1 MIQLRTFALQLL
13 LGLCGGAAQ
22 AQFQV
27 VHDVPNTSSNP
38 QITPLIL
45 ADGNTVTYQWNDGQH
60 IFRKYDTNGGLVW
73 SRGMEAYSFNT
84 FDGGPSVVLLKNGV
98 DGFRFVFI
106 SDITETPLGGSGFE
120 SLLERTYQVANVD
133 ITGEVSS
140 SFRIV
145 KSYVIDFLD
154 DYSQG
159 SIDAAQAPDGGLVIS
174 SILKNG
180 AAGSVDIMKINAAGG
195 VEWVSNVGQ
204 YWGAVDTPTPTV
216 CEDVEPRVKVV
227 VASTGGIYFTE
238 GSSVVPSNFS
248 LGALGVNGDLLRLKK
263 YIYAN
268 IGPSS
273 WFDDIEMDQAG
284 NVHMAGSLSTT
295 VGQFHYFLRTDPD
308 GVLDRGD
315 LYRTPYGHF
324 DGKFGIDA
332 LGRRYHLVNTRP
344 IVGLGAGF
352 SQGLLL
358 ADTLDNPAQLLRRAD
373 QVILPNNVFIAP
385 HALDVSG
392 SRVAVTGSLHHEHVD
407 LAFTTRYETLAS
419 METGALS
426 ACLFSDTALAHIE
439 IPLEIMTTEDIPN
452 AASIDVSSYYTSE
465 PITLSFTALD
475 PEPLEG
481 LCAFASEILGV
492 NLGLDE
498 SSTSEQA
505 PLVLNSLVAQGT
517 PVVLN
522 DAKVNAVA
530 VYDVHG
536 ALVQRTNMSAGR
548 AIATTGWPSGVYI
561 LHAMDAH
568 GMPLRVG
575 RVVVE

>member
-73 SRGMEAYSFNT
+73 SRGMEGSYFSEWNSE
-84 FDGGPSVVLLKNGV
+84 PSMVLMKRGT
-98 DGFRFVFI
+98 DGFRF
-106 SDITETPLGGSGFE
+106 
-120 SLLERTYQVANVD
+120 A
-133 ITGEVSS
+133 
-140 SFRIV
+140 RIV
-145 KSYVIDFLD
+145 EVTYTPTEDLVEDLVEISIHVVDVDANGEPISGSLVKKSYLTSSPVSFFP
-154 DYSQG
+154 G
-159 SIDAAQAPDGGLVIS
+159 GIDAALGPNGDVVLALTTIEGPSGSIELVKLS
-174 SILKNG
+174 D
-180 AAGSVDIMKINAAGG
+180 AGVVQWGRS
-195 VEWVSNVGQ
+195 VGQ
-204 YWGAVDTPTPTV
+204 TFGLPGVPTLTFGTHPQA
-216 CEDVEPRVKVV
+216 RV
-227 VASTGGIYFTE
+227 ALSGTGRVYFTDGDRYGQTNLRLAE
-238 GSSVVPSNFS
+238 
-248 LGALGVNGDLLRLKK
+248 LGPNGDLLWMKL
-263 YIYAN
+263 YTYAN
-268 IGPSS
+268 IGPSAE
-273 WFDDIEMDQAG
+273 FHDIVVDGSGSVHAG
-284 NVHMAGSLSTT
+284 GTISTS
-295 VGQFHYFLRTDPD
+295 VGRFHYFLRTDAD
-308 GVLDRGD
+308 GTLDRGD
-315 LYRTPYGHF
+315 LYRAPHAVLGGAF
-324 DGKFGIDA
+324 SLDDQ
-332 LGRRYHLVNTRP
+332 GRRYHFVSTLGPTQGVLV
-344 IVGLGAGF
+344 
-352 SQGLLL
+352 
-358 ADTLDNPAQLLRRAD
+358 ADTLDNPAFYLRRAD
-373 QVILPNNVFIAP
+373 EVILPNNVF
-385 HALDVSG
+385 DVQHTMDVEG
-392 SRVAVTGSLHHEHVD
+392 DRVALSGLLHHEHVD

-452 AASIDVSSYYTSE
+452 AVSIDVSSYYTSE

-492 NLGLDE
+492 NLGLEE

-536 ALVQRTNMSAGR
+536 ALVQRTTIRAGR

-561 LHAMDAH
+561 LHAMDAR